1 MSLHFLVV
9 DVFTDTALQ
18 GNQLAVFPRADDI
31 AEEMLLPLACEIHF
45 SETVFVMPPVAGGDA
60 RLRIFTPG
68 TKLAFA
74 GHPVL
79 GAAVATGRAPGRDVV
94 RLETGAGI
102 VPVELRNLD
111 AGATSGGMAQPVPRS
126 EDFTPTDE
134 LFAALGVNGSELPV
148 RVYDNGVR
156 HAFVV
161 LGNPDAVRGV
171 APDMGRLAR
180 VADSTGVS
188 CRGDAGHHW
197 TTRMFMPAAGIPED
211 PASGSAAG
219 PLAVHLALHGRIGW
233 GEEITISQGA
243 SIGRP
248 STLLARA
255 EGSAAGP
262 TRVEVGGSAVV
273 VAEGE
278 FRLPS

>member
-1 MSLHFLVV
+1 MSMRFLIV

-18 GNQLAVFPRADDI
+18 GNQLAVFPHADSI
-31 AEEMLLPLACEIHF
+31 AEAMLLPLAREMHF
-45 SETVFVMPPVAGGDA
+45 SETVFVLEPVAGGDA
-60 RLRIFTPG
+60 RARIFTPG
-68 TKLAFA
+68 VELAFA

-79 GAAVATGRAPGRDVV
+79 GTAVVTGRALGLDVV

-102 VPVELRNLD
+102 VPVELRD
-111 AGATSGGMAQPVPRS
+111 RETVATSGRMEQPLPRI
-126 EDFTPTDE
+126 EDFTSTDA
-134 LFAALGVNGSELPV
+134 LLSALGVDASDLPV

-156 HAFVV
+156 HAFVALRSLEDLRRV
-161 LGNPDAVRGV
+161 E
-171 APDMGRLAR
+171 PDMGRLAR
-180 VADSTGVS
+180 VAGNTGIN
-188 CRGDAGHHW
+188 CFAGAGRHW

-243 SIGRP
+243 AIGRP

-255 EGSAAGP
+255 QGTSAGA

-278 FRLPS
+278 FRLSS